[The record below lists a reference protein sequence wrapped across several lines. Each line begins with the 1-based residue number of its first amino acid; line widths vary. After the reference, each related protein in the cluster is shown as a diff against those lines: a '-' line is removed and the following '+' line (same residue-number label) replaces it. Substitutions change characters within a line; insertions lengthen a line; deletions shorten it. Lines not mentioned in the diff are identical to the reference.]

1 MREICEN
8 RLDPLIMRR
17 DLFIN
22 QLTLRSAVSTEPGRQ
37 VSADSPLETLKG
49 SNPGNLDVECEDFRA
64 D

>member
-1 MREICEN
+1 MK
-8 RLDPLIMRR
+8 MRR